1 MKKTKFLGFYCLRT
15 DVEEK
20 FKTAPHNKYLKSL
33 GKSECGFIWVS
44 WPETP
49 SQSSSS
55 LRLLK

>member
-33 GKSECGFIWVS
+33 GKSEYGFI
-44 WPETP
+44 
-49 SQSSSS
+49 
-55 LRLLK
+55 